1 MADYSGA
8 QQEIQQL
15 KKDGISASKLNAA
28 YAAMTKQANDPST
41 SEKIVKEV
49 QDLFDRAMAMSQ
61 SFEHIKIELGNVDAK
76 EYKDKDDQPLEKLQP
91 TWIGFQNRFTHLM
104 WNSRDAATDSG
115 AVLRDFVEAL
125 CPVLKNPDVK
135 FEEKK
140 DALREFLLG
149 SKTTARSQTQTFTT
163 LHNDVEAFSAKC
175 IAFADTRNAEL
186 TAKIKTLNDEISAL
200 IKEIEA
206 CDTTIIEMGV
216 LLGGTAVGGVVAG
229 AVIVGAL
236 WTTLGAAAPGVL
248 IGLILTAAATMIGA
262 LAKLISTLNARSNA
276 QDKYD
281 TKQAEV
287 KDLNKQLQDLV
298 ALKSNLMALDREIKQ
313 THTRLDDFSDI
324 RSMPYRDAQS
334 ILEYVTAVSCWD
346 ETALYRVQFAEAV
359 YKAAIPAVKK
369 YATRV
374 SESSLPRV

>member
-15 KKDGISASKLNAA
+15 KKDGISASKLNVA
-28 YAAMTKQANDPST
+28 YATMTKQANDPST

-61 SFEHIKIELGNVDAK
+61 SFEHIKIELGKVDAN
-76 EYKDKDDQPLEKLQP
+76 EYKDKDDKPLEKLQP
-91 TWIGFQNRFTHLM
+91 TWIGYQNRFTHLM
-104 WNSRDAATDSG
+104 WNSRDAATNSV

-125 CPVLKNPDVK
+125 CPVLKDPDVK

-140 DALREFLLG
+140 DALREFLTG
-149 SKTTARSQTQTFTT
+149 SKPIVRSQTQTFTT

-175 IAFADTRNAEL
+175 IAFADTRNTEL
-186 TAKIKTLNDEISAL
+186 TARIKTLNDEISAL

-206 CDTTIIEMGV
+206 CDATVIEMGV
-216 LLGGTAVGGVVAG
+216 LLGGTAVAGLVAG
-229 AVIVGAL
+229 GIVVGAL
-236 WTTLGAAAPGVL
+236 WALLEAAAPGVL
-248 IGLILTAAATMIGA
+248 IALILAAAATMIGA
-262 LAKLISTLNARSNA
+262 LAKLISTLNTRSNA

-287 KDLNKQLQDLV
+287 KVLNQQLQELV
-298 ALKSNLMALDREIKQ
+298 ALKSNLTALDREIKQ

-324 RSMPYRDAQS
+324 RAMPYRDAQS
-334 ILEYVTAVSCWD
+334 ILEYITAVSAWD
-346 ETALYRVQFAEAV
+346 ETALYRTQFAEAV

-369 YATRV
+369 YASRV
-374 SESSLPRV
+374 SDSSLPRV